1 MDFESI
7 CGKIQAKNDDRTK
20 RGTEMKLKTRLRV
33 TFAAMIGLPLLLTVL
48 AFVAIGFYL
57 VNMDKGL
64 GFREMDY
71 SMMSESIE
79 EFIYSN
85 DQVYDYLKEQA
96 AVDVHPFE
104 DIHYLEDVNSKIAR
118 KFTYLLV

>member
-1 MDFESI
+1 
-7 CGKIQAKNDDRTK
+7 
-20 RGTEMKLKTRLRV
+20 MKLKTRLRV

-96 AVDVHPFE
+96 AVDGLVK
-104 DIHYLEDVNSKIAR
+104 LVNSG
-118 KFTYLLV
+118 FSE

>member
-85 DQVYDYLKEQA
+85 DQVYDYLK
-96 AVDVHPFE
+96 
-104 DIHYLEDVNSKIAR
+104 
-118 KFTYLLV
+118 